1 MTDPPDACMDEEDDS
16 VSVTSCCGRR
26 RAPVQQ
32 KTSTRD
38 MLPMRGV
45 SVTPC
50 VKGGQRGSVR
60 FTDSESAP
68 VGVVWTHLPA
78 DAIVDRAG
86 LTVTN
91 LSAGRYTARVFH
103 RDGASCSSQVIS
115 VPEIALP
122 FVSSLR
128 ARPATAWPW
137 NGVVTA
143 SAHNCPPDA
152 IFVWSTGEST
162 CSPVLR
168 NARPGVYGVR
178 VVDADTGS
186 VLCTHAE
193 VARVEECL

>member
-1 MTDPPDACMDEEDDS
+1 MDEEDDS
-16 VSVTSCCGRR
+16 VNVSCCGRR
-26 RAPVQQ
+26 RVSVQQ

-38 MLPMRGV
+38 VLPMRGV

-68 VGVVWTHLPA
+68 VCVIWAHLPA

-86 LTVTN
+86 LAVTN
-91 LSAGRYTARVFH
+91 LSAGRYTARVFQ
-103 RDGASCSSQVIS
+103 RDDASCSSQVIS

-122 FVSSLR
+122 FVSALR

-137 NGVVTA
+137 NGEVTA
-143 SAHNCPPDA
+143 SVHNCPRDA

-162 CSPVLR
+162 SSPVLR

-186 VLCTHAE
+186 VLCTQTE
-193 VARVEECL
+193 TARVEECL